1 MATIERKTIFDP
13 LFIID
18 EISISSKIPYIKI
31 TIKKK
36 TLMLSIM
43 MASFSWLA
51 ANFEYK
57 NILTPAKIDII
68 GNIKNTSRY
77 A

>member
-1 MATIERKTIFDP
+1 MTTIERKTIFDL

-18 EISISSKIPYIKI
+18 KISISSKIPYIKI

-43 MASFSWLA
+43 MANFS
-51 ANFEYK
+51 
-57 NILTPAKIDII
+57 
-68 GNIKNTSRY
+68 
-77 A
+77 

>member
-1 MATIERKTIFDP
+1 MATIERKTIFDL

-36 TLMLSIM
+36 TLMLSII
-43 MASFSWLA
+43 MASFS
-51 ANFEYK
+51 
-57 NILTPAKIDII
+57 
-68 GNIKNTSRY
+68 
-77 A
+77 